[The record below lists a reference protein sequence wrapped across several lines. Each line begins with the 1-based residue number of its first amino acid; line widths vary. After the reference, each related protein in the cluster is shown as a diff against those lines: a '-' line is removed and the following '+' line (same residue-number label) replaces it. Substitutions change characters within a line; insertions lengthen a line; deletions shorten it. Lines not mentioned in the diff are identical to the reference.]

1 MANNKKAKIWATII
15 MIYIILMFIELI
27 TFGSGYLF
35 VIFGIFLI
43 LSLLS
48 LVWYSLYMFF
58 EEVMND
64 D

>member
-1 MANNKKAKIWATII
+1 MVNDKKAKIWATII
-15 MIYIILMFIELI
+15 MIYIILMFIEPL

-48 LVWYSLYMFF
+48 LVWYCLYMLF